1 MTAKMKHLAIV
12 SENFDIEGRFYEAL
26 FGMRTF
32 DGARPDA
39 SAVAFTD
46 GYVGVNINGRKAGRQ
61 AGFDHFGFEVDDVE
75 RVFARA
81 RERYPQVEWLKR
93 PANRPF
99 AGISMNDPAGYVFD
113 LSQRG
118 MANRDNVYK
127 MNEDAR
133 PERTPRHV
141 SHFQL
146 RTLDPQL
153 LATFYTDLFDL
164 EEVEQTPNNE
174 VHLSDGTVTMVIAPW
189 HITDYEG
196 SGIERPAP
204 EHIGFEVESLEHFNK
219 DLEALVERN
228 YRLRPSP
235 VGAGPEGGA
244 RLKLFKGCRYGQY
257 HLADPDGVLID
268 VSERR

>member
-26 FGMRTF
+26 FGMRPF
-32 DGARPDA
+32 EGARPDA

-46 GYVGVNINGRKAGRQ
+46 GYVGMNINGRKAGRQ
-61 AGFDHFGFEVDDVE
+61 AGLDHFGFEVDDTE
-75 RVFARA
+75 RIFARA
-81 RERYPQVEWLKR
+81 QERYPKVQWLKR

-99 AGISMNDPAGYVFD
+99 AGISMNDPAGNVFD

-118 MANRDNVYK
+118 MENRADVYAMAEK
-127 MNEDAR
+127 AEAQ
-133 PERTPRHV
+133 RTPRHV

-146 RTLDPQL
+146 RTVDPGL
-153 LATFYTDLFDL
+153 LAEFYTELLDL
-164 EEVEQTPNNE
+164 EEVEQTPDNHF
-174 VHLSDGTVTMVIAPW
+174 HLSDGTVTMVIAPW

-204 EHIGFEVESLEHFNK
+204 EHIGFEVESLDQFQK
-219 DLEALVERN
+219 DLEALTTKN
-228 YRLRPSP
+228 YRLRPTP
-235 VGAGPEGGA
+235 VGAGPEGSA
-244 RLKLFKGCRYGQY
+244 RLKLFEGCRYGQY

-268 VSERR
+268 VSEKN

>member
-1 MTAKMKHLAIV
+1 V

-26 FGMRTF
+26 FGLRTF
-32 DGARPDA
+32 EGTKPEA

-46 GYVGVNINGRKAGRQ
+46 GYVGMNINGRKAGRQ
-61 AGFDHFGFEVDDVE
+61 AGFDHFGFEVDDAE

-81 RERYPQVEWLKR
+81 KERYPHVEWLKR

-99 AGISMNDPAGYVFD
+99 AGISMNDPSGYVFD

-127 MNEDAR
+127 MTEER
-133 PERTPRHV
+133 PVERTTRHV

-146 RTLDPQL
+146 KTVDPAL

-174 VHLSDGTVTMVIAPW
+174 FHLSDGTVTMVIAPW
-189 HITDYEG
+189 HITDYAG

-204 EHIGFEVESLEHFNK
+204 EHIGFEVESLDQFRK
-219 DLEALVERN
+219 DLDALCEKN

-235 VGAGPEGGA
+235 VGSGPEGSA
-244 RLKLFKGCRYGQY
+244 RLNLFQGCRYGQY

-268 VSERR
+268 VAEAK